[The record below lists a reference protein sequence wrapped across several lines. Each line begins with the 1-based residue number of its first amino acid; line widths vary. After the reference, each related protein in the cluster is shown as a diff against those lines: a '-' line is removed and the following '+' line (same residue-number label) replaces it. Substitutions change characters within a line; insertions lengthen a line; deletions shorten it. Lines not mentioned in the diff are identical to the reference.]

1 MAVTFS
7 KWKTPIKEQDPEVRR
22 SNFKEVCLGYSI
34 EEGMKEAARCLQC
47 KTKPCVA
54 GCPVA
59 IDIPSFIKCI
69 REGDMAGAAEVMN
82 KYTNLPAVCGRVCP
96 QETQCEELC
105 TVGKMPGFEPV
116 AIGKLERLVADWKY
130 TQEKT
135 AAEKAQTASK
145 GKVAVVGSGPSGL
158 TVAGDLAKKGYEV
171 TIFEALHAAG
181 GVLIYG
187 IPEFRLPKSI
197 VKMEIDAMQDLGV
210 KIECNA
216 VVGKN
221 ITMQEIMEEFDAC
234 YIAVGAGAPH
244 FQGVPGTTL
253 NGVYSAS
260 EYLTRINLMHGYEF
274 PGYDTPT
281 KKSKKVV
288 VIGGGNV
295 AMDSARSAK
304 RLGADEV
311 TIVYRRS
318 LKELP
323 ARIEEYHHAVEE
335 GIVFNWLTNPTEY
348 VNNGEG
354 QLCGVKCIRMELGE
368 PDASGRRR
376 PVPVEG
382 SEFFIEADCAIEA
395 IGQGS
400 NKVLLSTFPEMKL
413 NKWGYIEADPK
424 TGATSVPGVYAGG
437 DIVTGAATVIL
448 AMGAGKDAAEASDKY
463 ITEKKSKYVKN
474 QLITKRPGPR
484 GPGLF
489 YACSLRLLRRGI
501 QQKYC
506 IAEEPANTRI
516 PIRRNAP
523 LAPSRGD
530 MNPKTRGVTTHPRSI
545 ARSSE
550 PVALGWYSMESKS
563 PIIDRSVGNPAPI
576 PKPKARP
583 KITKEIQ
590 LELKD
595 RHSRETPISPAA
607 GAASRILG
615 ILSIVLNPAVLM
627 ITAAT
632 ATEIM
637 NHETGTPLSSASA
650 AAQSVAP
657 SARDMR
663 KAVR

>member
-47 KTKPCVA
+47 KTRPCVA

-187 IPEFRLPKSI
+187 IPEFRLPKNI

-448 AMGAGKDAAEASDKY
+448 AMGAGKDAAEAIDKY
-463 ITEKKSKYVKN
+463 ITENKSK
-474 QLITKRPGPR
+474 
-484 GPGLF
+484 
-489 YACSLRLLRRGI
+489 
-501 QQKYC
+501 
-506 IAEEPANTRI
+506 
-516 PIRRNAP
+516 
-523 LAPSRGD
+523 
-530 MNPKTRGVTTHPRSI
+530 
-545 ARSSE
+545 
-550 PVALGWYSMESKS
+550 
-563 PIIDRSVGNPAPI
+563 
-576 PKPKARP
+576 
-583 KITKEIQ
+583 
-590 LELKD
+590 
-595 RHSRETPISPAA
+595 
-607 GAASRILG
+607 
-615 ILSIVLNPAVLM
+615 
-627 ITAAT
+627 
-632 ATEIM
+632 
-637 NHETGTPLSSASA
+637 
-650 AAQSVAP
+650 
-657 SARDMR
+657 
-663 KAVR
+663 

>member
-47 KTKPCVA
+47 KTKPCIA

-59 IDIPSFIKCI
+59 IDIPGFIKCI
-69 REGDMAGAAEVMN
+69 RDGDMAGAAEVMN

-130 TQEKT
+130 TQEK
-135 AAEKAQTASK
+135 AAADKAQAASK

-187 IPEFRLPKSI
+187 IPEFRLPKNI

-274 PGYDTPT
+274 PDFDTPT
-281 KKSKKVV
+281 KNSKKVV

-295 AMDSARSAK
+295 AMDAARSAK

-335 GIVFNWLTNPTEY
+335 GIIFNWLTNPTEY

-448 AMGAGKDAAEASDKY
+448 AMGAGKDAAEAIDKY
-463 ITEKKSKYVKN
+463 ITEKKSK
-474 QLITKRPGPR
+474 
-484 GPGLF
+484 
-489 YACSLRLLRRGI
+489 
-501 QQKYC
+501 
-506 IAEEPANTRI
+506 
-516 PIRRNAP
+516 
-523 LAPSRGD
+523 
-530 MNPKTRGVTTHPRSI
+530 
-545 ARSSE
+545 
-550 PVALGWYSMESKS
+550 
-563 PIIDRSVGNPAPI
+563 
-576 PKPKARP
+576 
-583 KITKEIQ
+583 
-590 LELKD
+590 
-595 RHSRETPISPAA
+595 
-607 GAASRILG
+607 
-615 ILSIVLNPAVLM
+615 
-627 ITAAT
+627 
-632 ATEIM
+632 
-637 NHETGTPLSSASA
+637 
-650 AAQSVAP
+650 
-657 SARDMR
+657 
-663 KAVR
+663 

>member
-47 KTKPCVA
+47 KTRPCVA

-145 GKVAVVGSGPSGL
+145 GKVAVVGSGPSGP

-187 IPEFRLPKSI
+187 IPEFRLPKNI

-448 AMGAGKDAAEASDKY
+448 AMGAGKDAAEAIDKY
-463 ITEKKSKYVKN
+463 ITENKSK
-474 QLITKRPGPR
+474 
-484 GPGLF
+484 
-489 YACSLRLLRRGI
+489 
-501 QQKYC
+501 
-506 IAEEPANTRI
+506 
-516 PIRRNAP
+516 
-523 LAPSRGD
+523 
-530 MNPKTRGVTTHPRSI
+530 
-545 ARSSE
+545 
-550 PVALGWYSMESKS
+550 
-563 PIIDRSVGNPAPI
+563 
-576 PKPKARP
+576 
-583 KITKEIQ
+583 
-590 LELKD
+590 
-595 RHSRETPISPAA
+595 
-607 GAASRILG
+607 
-615 ILSIVLNPAVLM
+615 
-627 ITAAT
+627 
-632 ATEIM
+632 
-637 NHETGTPLSSASA
+637 
-650 AAQSVAP
+650 
-657 SARDMR
+657 
-663 KAVR
+663 

>member
-105 TVGKMPGFEPV
+105 TVGKMPGLEPV

-448 AMGAGKDAAEASDKY
+448 AMGAGKDAAEAIDKY
-463 ITEKKSKYVKN
+463 ITEKKSK
-474 QLITKRPGPR
+474 
-484 GPGLF
+484 
-489 YACSLRLLRRGI
+489 
-501 QQKYC
+501 
-506 IAEEPANTRI
+506 
-516 PIRRNAP
+516 
-523 LAPSRGD
+523 
-530 MNPKTRGVTTHPRSI
+530 
-545 ARSSE
+545 
-550 PVALGWYSMESKS
+550 
-563 PIIDRSVGNPAPI
+563 
-576 PKPKARP
+576 
-583 KITKEIQ
+583 
-590 LELKD
+590 
-595 RHSRETPISPAA
+595 
-607 GAASRILG
+607 
-615 ILSIVLNPAVLM
+615 
-627 ITAAT
+627 
-632 ATEIM
+632 
-637 NHETGTPLSSASA
+637 
-650 AAQSVAP
+650 
-657 SARDMR
+657 
-663 KAVR
+663 